1 MKNPI
6 IRNAI
11 ILTAIALVLSVLLGF
26 TNEFTKERIAEQE
39 ALAKQKAY
47 VTGFGDGIT
56 FEVNDELTGKAAAVA
71 DAVVINEVVEAKDA
85 SGSLVGYGLN
95 LTTSEGYGGNITL
108 AMGVKVDGTLTG
120 IDIIAHAE
128 TPGLGANC
136 TKDSFKSQFAGIQ
149 AEEIVFSKTGK
160 TLPNEI
166 DAISSATFT
175 TKAVTGAVS
184 AGLAFV
190 NGECLK

>member
-39 ALAKQKAY
+39 TLAKQKAY
-47 VTGFGDGIT
+47 VTVFGDGIT
-56 FEVNDELTGKAAAVA
+56 FTVNDELKLYDTG
-71 DAVVINEVVEAKDA
+71 AVVINEVVEARDA

-95 LTTSEGYGGNITL
+95 LTTSEGYGGNITM

-149 AEEIVFSKTGK
+149 AEKIDFSKTGK

-175 TKAVTGAVS
+175 TRAVTGAVN

-190 NGECLK
+190 NNECLK